1 MNTPRMKQVILRAH
15 PQGSPRAE
23 DFAVEEVPIPAAGPG
38 EILVRTLWLSLDPLI
53 RFALDETPLTGV
65 ARVGLGDPIYGGTV
79 SRVVESQNPDY
90 APGDL
95 VEVRSGWREYA
106 VVDPAKQMMGFRRI
120 DPAAFAASDIP
131 LSAALGIVG
140 MPGQTAHS
148 AVIEIGRV
156 AAGETVVI
164 SAAAGAVGT
173 IAGQIAKMLGA
184 RVIGI
189 AGGPAKCRALVEVG
203 FDACVDYKAADFA
216 AQLAAAVPDKVDVY
230 IDNVGGDVTMK
241 VMPHLKMKAR
251 MPVVGF
257 ISYYGDGMEAPGPD
271 KMPGFLRIVMS
282 RSLEVRGFA
291 GQMTGG
297 QKALDDLALWVAE
310 GRIRNIEAVVDG
322 LDNAGAAFAAKFG
335 RNDQIGKLV
344 VRVSGE

>member
-1 MNTPRMKQVILRAH
+1 MKQIILRAH
-15 PQGSPRAE
+15 PQGRPRAD
-23 DFAVEEVPIPAAGPG
+23 DFAVEEVPTPVPGPG

-53 RFALDETPLTGV
+53 RFALDETVLTGA
-65 ARVGLGDPIYGGTV
+65 ARVALGEPVYGGTV
-79 SRVVESQNPDY
+79 SRVVESHHADY
-90 APGDL
+90 AVGDL

-106 VVDPAKQMMGFRRI
+106 VVDPAQQRMGFRRI
-120 DPAAFAASDIP
+120 DPAAFASPNAP
-131 LSAALGIVG
+131 LSAALGIIG

-148 AVIEIGRV
+148 AVEIGRV

-173 IAGQIAKMLGA
+173 IAGQIAKMRGA
-184 RVIGI
+184 RVVGI
-189 AGGPAKCRALVEVG
+189 AGGPAKCRAVEAIG
-203 FDACVDYKAADFA
+203 YDACVDYKAPDFE

-241 VMPHLKMKAR
+241 VLPHLKMKAR

-271 KMPGFLRIVMS
+271 RMPGFLRFVMS

-297 QKALDDLALWVAE
+297 QKALDDLAQWVAD
-310 GRIRNIEAVVDG
+310 GKIRSIETVVDG
-322 LDNAGAAFAAKFG
+322 LDNAGTAFADKFG

-344 VRVSGE
+344 VRVGKE